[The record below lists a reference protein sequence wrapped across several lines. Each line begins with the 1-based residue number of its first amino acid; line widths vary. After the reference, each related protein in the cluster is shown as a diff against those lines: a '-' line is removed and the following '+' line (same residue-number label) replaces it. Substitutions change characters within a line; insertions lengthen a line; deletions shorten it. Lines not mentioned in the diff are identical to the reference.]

1 MKPLR
6 VQVERVVRP
15 LRASPLR
22 KDRMRE
28 ELLAHLTR
36 LHEEELARTG
46 DPQLATTDA
55 IGRFG
60 DAGSL
65 TCELQAS
72 VPRLERW
79 AYFSF
84 PVGGPL
90 RRRRGESP
98 VRYILRSNGW
108 GLLFGVTGYALL
120 ALGVAVASSL
130 RPHRVDQPTIGQM
143 AVFFVG
149 IAALQ
154 VAAMIVGALLSE
166 GIRRELENRTTA
178 TTALERRVA
187 TWSIVGYAILSSAG
201 LGAACAGLM
210 FLIEALLPFPLITR
224 AQFWPIVCA
233 GGAVGLPLVLLQSWS
248 WKASNRRFEN
258 WDSLDL
264 DEQCSA

>member
-1 MKPLR
+1 MKALR

-36 LHEEELARTG
+36 LYEEELARTG

-79 AYFSF
+79 AYFSV

-98 VRYILRSNGW
+98 IRYVLRSNGW
-108 GLLFGVTGYALL
+108 GLLFGVAGYALL
-120 ALGVAVASSL
+120 APGVAVLSSL
-130 RPHRVDQPTIGQM
+130 RPYRIDQPTIGRL
-143 AVFFVG
+143 AVFF
-149 IAALQ
+149 AAVAGLQ
-154 VAAMIVGALLSE
+154 VATMIIEALLSE
-166 GIRRELENRTTA
+166 GIRRELESRAAA
-178 TTALERRVA
+178 TTAVERRVA
-187 TWSIVGYAILSSAG
+187 TWSIVGYAVLSSAV
-201 LGAACAGLM
+201 LGAAFAGLM
-210 FLIEALLPFPLITR
+210 LLIEALLPFPLITR
-224 AQFWPIVCA
+224 AQFWWIICGVVA
-233 GGAVGLPLVLLQSWS
+233 IGLPLMLWQAFT
-248 WKASNRRFEN
+248 WKARNRRFEN